1 MALTATATNNLLLS
15 VARILGM
22 RTLVTIA
29 ISPCKPNLMYSV
41 SSYST
46 ISETFKPILCRLKQ
60 ERTGMPRIIIYC
72 LRVEECADMYLYFK
86 NGLGKNFTE
95 PTDSPDLSRFRLVEM
110 YTSCT
115 DQEVKDDILISFKS
129 PSAPLRIVCATV
141 AFGLG
146 VDCPDVR
153 QVIHLGAPADV
164 ESYIQ
169 ESGRAGRDRNPALAL
184 LLKKKRGIPSSK
196 DMTEYKLNATICRR
210 DCLFQDIQNYEHCDA
225 GSLCMCCIIFAI

>member
-1 MALTATATNNLLLS
+1 MKHLEVVFLKLARFEAL
-15 VARILGM
+15 
-22 RTLVTIA
+22 
-29 ISPCKPNLMYSV
+29 
-41 SSYST
+41 
-46 ISETFKPILCRLKQ
+46 LCRLKQ

-72 LRVEECADMYLYFK
+72 LRVEECADMYLYLK

-153 QVIHLGAPADV
+153 QVIHLGAFPSPLPSIKEV
-164 ESYIQ
+164 K
-169 ESGRAGRDRNPALAL
+169 GRAPRD
-184 LLKKKRGIPSSK
+184 
-196 DMTEYKLNATICRR
+196 
-210 DCLFQDIQNYEHCDA
+210 
-225 GSLCMCCIIFAI
+225 